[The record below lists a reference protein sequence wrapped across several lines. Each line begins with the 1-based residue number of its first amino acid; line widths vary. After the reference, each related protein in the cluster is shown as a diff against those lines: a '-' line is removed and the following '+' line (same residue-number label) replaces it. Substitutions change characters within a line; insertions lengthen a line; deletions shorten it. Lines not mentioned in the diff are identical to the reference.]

1 MPPAVATVFG
11 GTGFIGRYVVK
22 HLADAGVRIRVP
34 TRRPQSGIFLKSMGE
49 PGQIGLVRADIGDPG
64 SVRAAVGNADA
75 VVNLVG
81 ILYERGRQTFDA
93 IHVEAARR
101 IAEAA
106 RDRGAQRL
114 VQVSALG
121 ADPKSPAAYARSK
134 AAGEAAVLEAFP
146 KASIVRPSIVFGT
159 EDNFFNRFGAMAV
172 FLPALPLIGG
182 GRTRFQPV
190 YVGDVAEAARRILD
204 DPATAGRTYELG
216 GPHVYTFRELM
227 ELLLEEIGRRRLLVP
242 IPWAIAELQA
252 AVLEKLPSPPLTRD
266 QVMMLR
272 RDNIVSE
279 SAQTLADLGIAPT
292 SLEVILPTYLTRFRR
307 GGRRA

>member
-1 MPPAVATVFG
+1 MSKQPAGLPKRPATAAPKG
-11 GTGFIGRYVVK
+11 WCRSRPSAPI
-22 HLADAGVRIRVP
+22 P
-34 TRRPQSGIFLKSMGE
+34 SRRP
-49 PGQIGLVRADIGDPG
+49 PTP
-64 SVRAAVGNADA
+64 
-75 VVNLVG
+75 
-81 ILYERGRQTFDA
+81 
-93 IHVEAARR
+93 
-101 IAEAA
+101 
-106 RDRGAQRL
+106 
-114 VQVSALG
+114 
-121 ADPKSPAAYARSK
+121 
-134 AAGEAAVLEAFP
+134 EAFP